1 MRRIDAVAGQEFNQ
15 FVECIP
21 AWSGWLATIVSSEDG
36 LIVGQDGSSKG
47 IGNQVDLQLL
57 MALRS
62 KADVICTTG
71 RTARAESYKAS
82 RFAPL
87 AFLTKSRESLSEI
100 PAVIEPGSHAN
111 IFIEPRAGID
121 PFNWANTELNN
132 MGFTSIL
139 FEGGPSSLEDLW
151 LADLPIQLVFSIAE
165 CQEAE
170 DVDVLEILGIALPW
184 LKSPELVDDLVIGP
198 NRVTRWIKSPL

>member
-1 MRRIDAVAGQEFNQ
+1 MRRIDAIAGQEFNQ
-15 FVECIP
+15 FVENIP
-21 AWSGWLATIVSSEDG
+21 AWSGWLATLVSNEDG

-71 RTARAESYKAS
+71 RTARVESYKAS

-111 IFIEPRAGID
+111 IFIEPRSGID
-121 PFNWANTELNN
+121 PFNWANKELNN

-151 LADLPIQLVFSIAE
+151 LVNLPIQLVFSIADCKDSE
-165 CQEAE
+165 N
-170 DVDVLEILGIALPW
+170 VDVLEILELALPW

>member
-15 FVECIP
+15 FVEFLP

-36 LIVGQDGSSKG
+36 LVVGQDGNSKG

-71 RTARAESYKAS
+71 KTARAESYKAS

-87 AFLTKSRESLSEI
+87 AFLTKNRESLSEL
-100 PAVIEPGSHAN
+100 PAVIEPGSHEN
-111 IFIEPRAGID
+111 IFIEPIVGID

-132 MGFTSIL
+132 LDLTSIL
-139 FEGGPSSLEDLW
+139 FEGGPSSLEVLW
-151 LADLPIQLVFSIAE
+151 SSELPVQLVFSIAD

-170 DVDVLEILGIALPW
+170 EVDVLEILGVALPW
-184 LKSPELVDDLVIGP
+184 LKSHELVDDIVIGP
-198 NRVTRWIKSPL
+198 NRITRWAKSPL

>member
-15 FVECIP
+15 FVENIP
-21 AWSGWLATIVSSEDG
+21 AWSGWLATLVSNEDG

-100 PAVIEPGSHAN
+100 PAVVEPGSHEN
-111 IFIEPRAGID
+111 IFIEPQVGVD

-132 MGFTSIL
+132 MGLASIL
-139 FEGGPSSLEDLW
+139 FEGGPSSLEHLW

>member
-15 FVECIP
+15 FVENIP
-21 AWSGWLATIVSSEDG
+21 AWSGWLATLVSNEDG

-71 RTARAESYKAS
+71 RTARVESYKAS

-121 PFNWANTELNN
+121 PFNWANKELNN

-151 LADLPIQLVFSIAE
+151 LVNLPIQLVFSIADCKDSE
-165 CQEAE
+165 N
-170 DVDVLEILGIALPW
+170 VDVLEILELALPW
-184 LKSPELVDDLVIGP
+184 LKSPELVDDIVIGP
-198 NRVTRWIKSPL
+198 NRVTRWVKSSL

>member
-1 MRRIDAVAGQEFNQ
+1 LRRIDAVAGQEFNQ

-21 AWSGWLATIVSSEDG
+21 AWSGWLATIVSNEVG
-36 LIVGQDGSSKG
+36 LLVGQDGNSKG

-62 KADVICTTG
+62 KTDVICTTG

-87 AFLTKSRESLSEI
+87 AFLTKSSESLSQI
-100 PAVIEPGSHAN
+100 PAVVEPGSHEN
-111 IFIEPRAGID
+111 IFIEPSTDID
-121 PFNWANTELNN
+121 PFIWANTVFNN
-132 MGFTSIL
+132 MGLKSIL
-139 FEGGPSSLEDLW
+139 FEGGPSSLEHLW
-151 LADLPIQLVFSIAE
+151 LADLPVQLVFSIAN

-170 DVDVLEILGIALPW
+170 DVDVLDILGKALPW
-184 LKSPELVDDLVIGP
+184 LKSPELVDDIVIGP
-198 NRVTRWIKSPL
+198 NRVTRWVKSPL